1 MTLPVFYLI
10 TFVAALVILGC
21 IHLNRNCSFSR
32 LIKEYQQRQY
42 DLNGIVRA
50 NMDIKN
56 LISLIGSDRLRH
68 CYGIKICDQ
77 EVGDPILFTQC
88 DWDIN
93 DNLKGLYLSRSRNVT
108 KKFIN

>member
-50 NMDIKN
+50 NMDINN
-56 LISLIGSDRLRH
+56 LISLIGPDRLRY
-68 CYGIKICDQ
+68 CYGIKFHEQ
-77 EVGDPILFTQC
+77 EKGDPILFTQC

-93 DNLKGLYLSRSRNVT
+93 DKLKGLYRSKNGPAT
-108 KKFIN
+108 LKFIK